1 VTLLLLALLA
11 AAPAPPGSPPVAVVA
26 VGTDAAGK
34 AAAPQLQSLGGAA
47 VARSRFQAVDLVES
61 LDPERAAERA
71 RSRQSAEAALAEAE
85 KLYNDLDTRG
95 AAQKADAAARF
106 FQESD
111 LTQAWPSYVRARV
124 LKIACTVANGQSKP
138 ARAELERLLA
148 IAPDAELPPAQ
159 FAPDLLAFAR
169 RARKAVQARDARLE
183 VKSTPEGAE
192 VWVDGKRRGVAPL
205 AVRGL
210 GAGDHHLALRAP
222 GFSLF
227 QQLASGTTAA
237 ALEPASRQSLWTSM
251 ERSASDRAAAI
262 QAATALGSGA
272 GAAQVLL
279 VLASR
284 GDRPDSVALEVI
296 RMDAEGARVR
306 ATARGSVPLDGL
318 GAGASILLDRAL
330 GPDQPP
336 QVVQLVP
343 KDQPPSAAGT
353 PAEQAPLAAVPRSP
367 AEPFTWT
374 QTHTGAALMAGGA
387 ALAGAGGF
395 FGYQAMVKRDQL
407 RATPQTDP
415 ASQQLIARGQLYA
428 LVADALFVSALA
440 AGAAGGYLA
449 FLAPAQGP
457 KPEAR

>member
-1 VTLLLLALLA
+1 MTLLLLALLA

-169 RARKAVQARDARLE
+169 RTRKAVQARDARLE

-227 QQLASGTTAA
+227 QQLASGTTVA
-237 ALEPASRQSLWTSM
+237 ALVPASRQSLWAAM
-251 ERSASDRAAAI
+251 ERSASDRAAVMK
-262 QAATALGSGA
+262 AAAALGSGA

-343 KDQPPSAAGT
+343 KELPPSAA
-353 PAEQAPLAAVPRSP
+353 PAPLAAVPGSP
-367 AEPFTWT
+367 ADPFTWT